1 MNKKRLIIID
11 FIFLIST
18 FLIFLLSLFSIS
30 SKLQNDSILDLNN
43 YVSIIDNIYQSDDYL
58 EEIDDYFKDLSS
70 FRITILSYKDGS
82 VIYDNNKNYNKEE
95 NRLDEFILHQDG
107 KAYYKVS
114 LTTSKDTLY
123 VVKRSKST
131 LNFIRLGI
139 TKNEVLNFT
148 YNVSIVGSI
157 LLLILNLIFFYLS
170 YLYYKNNIK
179 SLKLEINKLNT
190 LVNDTSIINNEI
202 DIESIKE
209 MINKTYSLLDLK
221 IKELESEKNQNTFI
235 LDNMDEG
242 FIILDDKFNI
252 KEINK
257 YAYSIFNINN
267 DIKNKNIL
275 YLENGSIIENNL
287 KDLKDYK
294 TFEFVNN
301 DSYYEVISRFIKF
314 NDQNLISLI
323 FLNVSDSRR
332 IEKSKKEFF
341 MNASHELKSPLTSII
356 GYEELI
362 KEGIINK
369 KEDIDRINEI
379 ILKESLRM
387 KRIVLNML
395 EISKL
400 ENNIESIKEMIN
412 FKDIILSILDDLK
425 GEIELKNIRVET
437 NLTNLNYLINKEESR
452 SLIFNLISNAINY
465 NKVNGSICI
474 NIKDNIIS
482 IKDTGIGIK
491 KDDINHIFERFYMV
505 DKARSKEK
513 GSTGLGLSIC
523 KHIALNNHIEIK
535 VNSKVDEGSEFLL
548 IFPL

>member
-1 MNKKRLIIID
+1 MNKKRLIVTDI
-11 FIFLIST
+11 IFLIST
-18 FLIFLLSLFSIS
+18 FLIFLLSIFSIS
-30 SKLQNDSILDLNN
+30 SKLQSDSILDLNN
-43 YVSIIDNIYQSDDYL
+43 YVSIINNIYQSDDYL
-58 EEIDDYFKDLSS
+58 DEIDDYFKDLSD

-82 VIYDNNKNYNKEE
+82 VIYDNDSNYNKDE
-95 NRLDEFILHQDG
+95 NRLEEFILHEDG

-114 LTTSKDTLY
+114 LTTNKETLY
-123 VVKRSKST
+123 VVKRSDST

-139 TKNEVLNFT
+139 QKNEILNFT
-148 YNVSIVGSI
+148 YNVSIYGSI
-157 LLLILNLIFFYLS
+157 ILLIINLVFFYLS
-170 YLYYKNNIK
+170 YLYFKNNIK
-179 SLKLEINKLNT
+179 SLKQEINKLNT
-190 LVNDTSIINNEI
+190 LVNDTSLINNEI
-202 DIESIKE
+202 DIESLKE

-221 IKELESEKNQNTFI
+221 INELENEKNQNTFI

-257 YAYSIFNINN
+257 YSYKIFDVKE
-267 DIKNKNIL
+267 DIKNKNLL
-275 YLENGSIIENNL
+275 YLENGSKIETNL
-287 KDLKDYK
+287 KDLSDYK
-294 TFEFVNN
+294 TFEFINN
-301 DSYYEVISRFIKF
+301 DSSYIVIARLIKF
-314 NDQNLISLI
+314 NNQKLISLI
-323 FLNVSDSRR
+323 FLNVTDSKR

-369 KEDIDRINEI
+369 KDDIDHINEV

-387 KRIVLNML
+387 KRIVLDML

-400 ENNIESIKEMIN
+400 ENNIETPKEMIN
-412 FKDIILSILDDLK
+412 FKDIILSTLDDLK
-425 GEIELKNIRVET
+425 GEIELKNIEVIT
-437 NLTNLNYLINKEESR
+437 SLNDLNYLINKEESR

-465 NKVNGSICI
+465 NKDNGKIFISIK
-474 NIKDNIIS
+474 NNIIS

-513 GSTGLGLSIC
+513 GSTGLGLAIC

-535 VNSKVDEGSEFLL
+535 VNSKINEGSEFLL
-548 IFPL
+548 IFSL

>member
-1 MNKKRLIIID
+1 MNKKRLIITD

-30 SKLQNDSILDLNN
+30 SKLENDSILDLNN
-43 YVSIIDNIYQSDDYL
+43 YLSIINNIYQNDDYID
-58 EEIDDYFKDLSS
+58 EIDDYFKDLSS

-82 VIYDNNKNYNKEE
+82 VIYDNDKNYNKEE
-95 NRLDEFILHQDG
+95 NRLDEFILHSDG

-123 VVKRSKST
+123 VVKRSDST
-131 LNFIRLGI
+131 LNLIRLGI

-148 YNVSIVGSI
+148 YNVSIIGSI
-157 LLLILNLIFFYLS
+157 LLLILNLVFFYLS

-190 LVNDTSIINNEI
+190 LVNDNELVNNEI

-209 MINKTYSLLDLK
+209 MINKTYLLLDLK

-242 FIILDDKFNI
+242 FIILDSSLNI

-257 YAYSIFNINN
+257 YAYSIFNLNN
-267 DIKNKNIL
+267 DIKNKNLL
-275 YLENGSIIENNL
+275 YLENGSKIEDSL

-294 TFEFVNN
+294 TFEFNIN
-301 DSYYEVISRFIKF
+301 DSYYDVITRRIEF
-314 NDQNLISLI
+314 NNQKLISLI
-323 FLNVSDSRR
+323 FLNITESKR
-332 IEKSKKEFF
+332 IEKSKKAFF
-341 MNASHELKSPLTSII
+341 INASHELKSPLTSII

-369 KEDIDRINEI
+369 KDDINHINSV

-387 KRIVLNML
+387 KRIVLDML

-400 ENNIESIKEMIN
+400 ENNIETSKEIVN
-412 FKDIILSILDDLK
+412 FKEIIQNVLDDLK
-425 GEIELKNIRVET
+425 GEIELKNIKVESSL
-437 NLTNLNYLINKEESR
+437 NDLNYLMNKEESR

-465 NKVNGSICI
+465 NKLNGSIFI
-474 NIKDNIIS
+474 SIKNNIIS

-513 GSTGLGLSIC
+513 GSTGLGLAIC
-523 KHIALNNHIEIK
+523 KHIAINNHIEIK
-535 VNSKVDEGSEFLL
+535 VNSKENEGSEFLL
-548 IFPL
+548 IFTL